1 MMILLRW
8 RLAVYFGSFATIC
21 SMTGCG
27 GPESPAGKH
36 EWSVIETIEAK
47 NRAKKTFSEMEW
59 VTENG
64 YHLVC
69 FESMG
74 HRIWIMLDPREVP
87 YYKQMPKGN
96 YKLTS
101 QQLDRIKESG
111 FASSTVLECLT
122 SHVSGD

>member
-1 MMILLRW
+1 MILVCW
-8 RLAVYFGSFATIC
+8 RLAVYFSSFATIC

-36 EWSVIETIEAK
+36 ESSVIETIEAK
-47 NRAKKTFSEMEW
+47 NRDRAISKMEW
-59 VTENG
+59 VTEDG

-69 FESMG
+69 LESVG

-101 QQLDRIKESG
+101 QQLDRIRASG
-111 FASSTVLECLT
+111 FASLTVLECLA
-122 SHVSGD
+122 SHVSDY